1 MIEFLQSDN
10 FVVIFLQKRF
20 PMKNNSIFLR
30 FIKEKSKVIV
40 AWVVVFLF
48 FFLSFWAGWLV
59 SFSHALLLTVCLM
72 FASDVESKYIVK
84 FLQKGNIFLFYIIN
98 VFFVILMSAITT
110 YLEGIM
116 FNIMSK
122 YLSISIS
129 LLDGAKELIF
139 PFLIRMVLFTA
150 ASAIS
155 VITVLQRAE
164 RENQRIKN
172 EIKSERLDMEL
183 RFLKSQIT
191 PHFLFNALNNIY
203 SLVYTKDENAPQSV
217 LKLSDMLRYVIVDC
231 QVDLIS
237 LDKEIKYID
246 AYLDLQQMIMENKSN
261 VIFEKNIKNN
271 NFMIP
276 PMILQ
281 PLVENSFKHSRIVND
296 PNGFVHFHI
305 IQEDNDLVFIAR
317 NSIKSTSVSIVDGS
331 KKEKAGI
338 GLKNVKKRLEL
349 YYEDRF
355 SFDTKHEDNCYT
367 ATIKI
372 GDSLNEKKV

>member
-1 MIEFLQSDN
+1 
-10 FVVIFLQKRF
+10 
-20 PMKNNSIFLR
+20 
-30 FIKEKSKVIV
+30 
-40 AWVVVFLF
+40 
-48 FFLSFWAGWLV
+48 
-59 SFSHALLLTVCLM
+59 
-72 FASDVESKYIVK
+72 
-84 FLQKGNIFLFYIIN
+84 
-98 VFFVILMSAITT
+98 MSGITT

-129 LLDGAKELIF
+129 QLDGAKELIF

-217 LKLSDMLRYVIVDC
+217 LKLSDMLRYVMVDC

-246 AYLDLQQMIMENKSN
+246 AYLDLQQMSMENKSN

-281 PLVENSFKHSRIVND
+281 PLVENSFKHSRIVTD
-296 PNGFVHFHI
+296 PNGFVHFYI
-305 IQEDNDLVFIAR
+305 IQENNDLVFIAR

-349 YYEDRF
+349 YYGDKF
-355 SFDTKHEDNCYT
+355 SFDTKQEDNCYT